1 MILGTK
7 KRPERGYSIFSPKNG
22 ILYPLRLLAYTFVC
36 VLILLVS
43 FSLSQADVRPETL
56 PSRETPVVLTVKK
69 VGPAVVNI
77 STERILKERI
87 NPFGDP
93 FFDQFFRDFF
103 NAFPQR
109 SYKQQSLGSGV
120 IINPEGYILTNEH
133 VILKTSQIIVTL
145 ADKREFEA
153 KLIGADPKSDLAIIK
168 IDAEAELPYVTMG
181 KSDDLMIGETVIAI
195 GNPFGLSHTVTTGV
209 ISALNRSVRIKEN
222 RVYKDF
228 IQTDASINPGN
239 SGGPLMNIRGD
250 LIGINTA
257 IYQEA
262 EGIGFAIPINRAKR
276 IVEDLIHYG
285 EVHKAWVGI
294 YVQELDQNL
303 LKHFNLSAKE
313 GVIVT
318 KVMEGSPAKKA
329 GIKQGDLIIN
339 MGSQGIA
346 TWEDY
351 VSIISGYTSGDK
363 IPLTLI
369 RDDKKIHINLTASDI
384 PLELAESVAFNW
396 LGIRYR
402 EIGLRDALKF
412 GIKDKRGVIV
422 TEVVRM
428 RAADMAGIRPG
439 DIIRQVNNQV
449 IEGEETFKK
458 AIVVAAQKESLLL
471 MVQRG
476 PYIYPVTL
484 QP

>member
-1 MILGTK
+1 MRK
-7 KRPERGYSIFSPKNG
+7 KRAQERGYSIFSHRS
-22 ILYPLRLLAYTFVC
+22 I
-36 VLILLVS
+36 
-43 FSLSQADVRPETL
+43 SLSRYRLFLCILAFILIPLIGLSLSHAADAGAENYPN
-56 PSRETPVVLTVKK
+56 RETPVVLAVKK

-77 STERILKERI
+77 STERIMKERI

-153 KLIGADPKSDLAIIK
+153 KLIGADTKSDLAIIK
-168 IDAEAELPYVTMG
+168 IDDKEPLPHVTMG

-209 ISALNRSVRIKEN
+209 ISALNRSVKVKEDRI
-222 RVYKDF
+222 YKDF

-239 SGGPLMNIRGD
+239 SGGPLLNILGE

-276 IVEDLIHYG
+276 IIKDLIHYG
-285 EVHKAWVGI
+285 EVRKAWTGI

-303 LKHFNLSAKE
+303 LKHFDLSIKE

-318 KVMEGSPAKKA
+318 KVMEGSPAEKS
-329 GIKQGDLIIN
+329 GIKQGDIIIN
-339 MGSQGIA
+339 MGGQAIS

-351 VSIISGYTSGDK
+351 ISIISGYTSGDR
-363 IPLTLI
+363 ITFSII
-369 RDDKKIHINLTASDI
+369 RDDKKINIEVTASDI
-384 PLELAESVAFNW
+384 PIELAESLAFNW

-402 EIGLRDALKF
+402 KITQNDFLKY
-412 GIKDKRGVIV
+412 GIKDKRGIIV

-428 RAADMAGIRPG
+428 KAADRAGIRPG

-449 IEGEETFKK
+449 IEEEETFKK
-458 AIVVAAQKESLLL
+458 AILAAAQQESLLL

>member
-1 MILGTK
+1 MRLIKTKRK
-7 KRPERGYSIFSPKNG
+7 KREYSIFSHKQTLSHFLR
-22 ILYPLRLLAYTFVC
+22 ILIIVIT
-36 VLILLVS
+36 LILIHS
-43 FSLSQADVRPETL
+43 YTSAENLSDTL

-77 STERILKERI
+77 NTERVLTERV

-93 FFDQFFRDFF
+93 FLDRFFGDFF
-103 NAFPQR
+103 NVFPQR

-120 IINPEGYILTNEH
+120 IIDPEGYIITNEH
-133 VILKTSQIIVTL
+133 VILKTSEIHVTL
-145 ADKREFEA
+145 ADKREFKA
-153 KLIGADPKSDLAIIK
+153 KLIGADPKSDLAVIK
-168 IDAEAELPYVTMG
+168 IDAKEELPYVKMG
-181 KSDDLMIGETVIAI
+181 TSDDLMIGETVIAI

-209 ISALNRSVRIKEN
+209 ISALNRTVRIDEN

-239 SGGPLMNIRGD
+239 SGGPLMNIRGE

-276 IVEDLIHYG
+276 ILDDLIHYG
-285 EVHKAWVGI
+285 EVHKAWIGI
-294 YVQELDQNL
+294 FVQDLDQNL
-303 LKHFNLSAKE
+303 LKYFDLSRKE

-318 KVMEGSPAKKA
+318 NVLEGSPAEKA
-329 GIKQGDLIIN
+329 GIKQGDLIIKVA
-339 MGSQGIA
+339 GQALESR
-346 TWEDY
+346 EDY
-351 VSIISGYTSGDK
+351 ISVISGYTSGDT
-363 IPLTLI
+363 IPLT
-369 RDDKKIHINLTASDI
+369 INREGKTKEIVVAASDI
-384 PLELAESVAFNW
+384 PLEVAEKVALNW
-396 LGIRYR
+396 LGIRFR
-402 EIGLRDALKF
+402 EIGLRDALQLR
-412 GIKDKRGVIV
+412 IKDRRGVIV

-428 RAADMAGIRPG
+428 RAADKAGIRPG
-439 DIIRQVNNQV
+439 DIIRQVNNQI

-458 AIVVAAQKESLLL
+458 AIITATQQEGLLL

>member
-1 MILGTK
+1 MHSST
-7 KRPERGYSIFSPKNG
+7 
-22 ILYPLRLLAYTFVC
+22 LAETHP
-36 VLILLVS
+36 
-43 FSLSQADVRPETL
+43 DTL

-77 STERILKERI
+77 NTERVLTERV

-93 FFDQFFRDFF
+93 FLDRFFGDFF
-103 NAFPQR
+103 NVFPQR

-120 IINPEGYILTNEH
+120 IIDPEGYILTNEH
-133 VILKTSQIIVTL
+133 VILKTSEIHVTL
-145 ADKREFEA
+145 ADKREFKA
-153 KLIGADPKSDLAIIK
+153 KLIGADPKSDLAVIK
-168 IDAEAELPYVTMG
+168 IGAKEGLPYVKMG
-181 KSDDLMIGETVIAI
+181 TSDDLMIGETVIAI

-209 ISALNRSVRIKEN
+209 ISALNRTVRIEEN

-239 SGGPLMNIRGD
+239 SGGPLMNIRGE

-276 IVEDLIHYG
+276 ILDDLIHYG
-285 EVHKAWVGI
+285 EVHKAWIGI
-294 YVQELDQNL
+294 FVQDLDQNL
-303 LKHFNLSAKE
+303 LKYFDLSRKE

-318 KVMEGSPAKKA
+318 NVLEGSPAEKA
-329 GIKQGDLIIN
+329 GIKQGDLIIKVA
-339 MGSQGIA
+339 GQA
-346 TWEDY
+346 LETREDY
-351 VSIISGYTSGDK
+351 VSIISGYTSGDT
-363 IPLTLI
+363 IPLT
-369 RDDKKIHINLTASDI
+369 INREGKTKEIVVAASDI
-384 PLELAESVAFNW
+384 PLEVAEKVALNW
-396 LGIRYR
+396 LGIRFR
-402 EIGLRDALKF
+402 EIGVRDAVRLR
-412 GIKDKRGVIV
+412 INDRRGVIV

-428 RAADMAGIRPG
+428 RAADKAGIRPG
-439 DIIRQVNNQV
+439 DIIRQVNNQI
-449 IEGEETFKK
+449 IEEEDTFKK
-458 AIVVAAQKESLLL
+458 AIITATQQEGLLL